1 MCVKMDNQNLFSR
14 VYAIESEKNSIN
26 FSAVYDFAANFK
38 KHLLGFFDKFKN
50 LVGLALNWKELHISD
65 RKKVVNSLVQHAIN
79 FKHPGQ
85 EINVTFKENSGN
97 NINTLGSIDYSGMQF
112 YSKLMECDDFD
123 RTINTVAHESVHI
136 FQGTTSTT
144 LSKQTVDTCF
154 YNYVAP
160 HESFA
165 HYMINPVE
173 QESFTVGNIV
183 GKDFK
188 NMLIQKH
195 LENSRTA

>member
-1 MCVKMDNQNLFSR
+1 MNRQNLFSR
-14 VYAIESEKNSIN
+14 AYAIEAEKNSIN
-26 FSAVYDFAANFK
+26 FSAVYDFAENFK
-38 KHLLGFFDKFKN
+38 NHMLGFFDKFKN
-50 LVGLALNWKELHISD
+50 LIGLALKWRELHISD
-65 RKKVVNSLVQHAIN
+65 RKKVIHTLVQHAIN

-97 NINTLGSIDYSGMQF
+97 TINTLGSVDDSGMQI
-112 YSKLMECDDFD
+112 YSKLTECDDFD

-144 LSKQTVDTCF
+144 LSRRTIDTCF
-154 YNYVAP
+154 YNYVSP

-188 NMLIQKH
+188 TMLLQKQR
-195 LENSRTA
+195 ENSRAA